1 MILVSGA
8 TGNVGS
14 ELVCEVAA
22 QGVPVRALTR
32 RAPEGPGH
40 WPNGVE
46 VAIGN
51 LDDAA
56 SLRGALDGVR
66 GLFLL
71 SGYAGTGELLAAGR
85 DAGLERVVMLGSGAV
100 TDADLG
106 ADEPSTNA
114 VVVYNVEAER
124 AVRASGLAWTI
135 LRPGGFHSNALR
147 WLPQLETGD
156 VIHGPWADLP
166 IASIDP
172 ADISAVAAIALTTGD
187 FEGRALR
194 LTGPDAL
201 RPAERVEI
209 LAEVLDCPLRFEPQ
223 DDDAARAEML
233 ADGVPPGYVDAF
245 FRFFSNG
252 ETDETTVSP
261 TVEEVTGRPPRTF
274 RQWATAHVGD
284 FL

>member
-14 ELVCEVAA
+14 ALVRELAA
-22 QGVPVRALTR
+22 RGAPVRALTR
-32 RAPEGPGH
+32 RAPEGPGP

-46 VAIGN
+46 AAVGD

-71 SGYAGTGELLAAGR
+71 SGYAGTEELLAAGR

-100 TDADLG
+100 TVADLE
-106 ADEPSTNA
+106 ADAPSTNI
-114 VVVYNVEAER
+114 VVAYNVEAER
-124 AVRASGLAWTI
+124 TVRACGLAWTI
-135 LRPGGFHSNALR
+135 LRPSSFHSNALR

-172 ADISAVAAIALTTGD
+172 ADIAAVAAIALTTGD

-194 LTGPDAL
+194 LTGPEAL
-201 RPAERVEI
+201 RPAERVAI
-209 LAEVLDCPLRFEPQ
+209 LAEVLDRPLRFEPQ

-233 ADGVPPGYVDAF
+233 AGGVPPGYVDAF

-261 TVEEVTGRPPRTF
+261 TVEEVTGLPPRTF
-274 RQWATAHVGD
+274 RQWATAHVGA